1 MQSPL
6 HLFQENDMQSKSV
19 VLKLAL
25 IGAVLATLQS
35 AAALAS
41 DPTDPAEAP
50 IVVVA
55 PGEEVNENGEMNN
68 IDLAMNDVDDG
79 AKNDT
84 DDGAKDDDTSNM
96 HDGAHGAVVGGKEN
110 TAESVQDQQEQA
122 HNESGQKDN

>member
-1 MQSPL
+1 
-6 HLFQENDMQSKSV
+6 MQSKSV
-19 VLKLAL
+19 VLKLSL

-79 AKNDT
+79 AKNDA

-96 HDGAHGAVVGGKEN
+96 HDGAHGAVDGGKEN
-110 TAESVQDQQEQA
+110 TAESVQDQQELA
-122 HNESGQKDN
+122 HNESSQKDN